1 MHELKIYRGVMCYDN
16 EEWYKIWKGIDF
28 SVQNSNKEFE
38 EFWTEHSKISK
49 VHFNG
54 AFDQNIKCL
63 S

>member
-1 MHELKIYRGVMCYDN
+1 MCYDN
-16 EEWYKIWKGIDF
+16 EEWCKIWKGIDF
-28 SVQNSNKEFE
+28 SVQNSNKEFK

-54 AFDQNIKCL
+54 AFDQSIKCL